1 MKDKDIKKI
10 LEYAKY
16 TFDEAEK
23 VKEYT
28 KYFDEQSEEVKDES
42 QTSSN
47 NTIRRSLNDH
57 ISEVL
62 NLNTK
67 KEN

>member
-1 MKDKDIKKI
+1 MKDIKKI

-28 KYFDEQSEEVKDES
+28 KYFDEVKDES
-42 QTSSN
+42 QTSSDAPVR
-47 NTIRRSLNDH
+47 TINDH
-57 ISEVL
+57 IAKVL
-62 NLNTK
+62 NIK
-67 KEN
+67 KQ

>member
-1 MKDKDIKKI
+1 MKDIKKI

-28 KYFDEQSEEVKDES
+28 KYFDEVKDVN
-42 QTSSN
+42 QTSSDAPVR
-47 NTIRRSLNDH
+47 TINDH
-57 ISEVL
+57 IAKVL
-62 NLNTK
+62 NIK
-67 KEN
+67 KQQ

>member
-1 MKDKDIKKI
+1 MKDIKKI

-28 KYFDEQSEEVKDES
+28 KYFDEQSEEVKDVN
-42 QTSSN
+42 QTSSDAPVR
-47 NTIRRSLNDH
+47 TINDH
-57 ISEVL
+57 IAKVL
-62 NLNTK
+62 NIK
-67 KEN
+67 KQQ